1 MARNLRFFL
10 TLCAALVLLWAFSG
24 ERIVD
29 WAFELP
35 LPDALMDPL
44 LDAVFWGEDLKAA
57 MGLPDLFGALRD
69 TLHRLAGL

>member
-1 MARNLRFFL
+1 MARNLRFLL
-10 TLCAALVLLWAFSG
+10 TLWLALMLLWAFSG

-29 WAFELP
+29 WVFELP

-57 MGLPDLFGALRD
+57 LGLPDLFGALRAL
-69 TLHRLAGL
+69 LHGLAGL